1 MAFRLS
7 IESYF
12 SVHDVSVDSWQSSSA
27 SLFNDLNPGGNLGKC
42 GGRLWYFAIPKVIL
56 FWFVIGHFLGGD
68 VASYKVFLFFLGM
81 CVSGVTLSPVVTV
94 EKTETSVRI
103 LGFTI
108 IYFGAGGSDW
118 LIKFGALVTF
128 CVLIDSLG
136 NIHFSKIGA
145 TIFSFAFFSYHLMTL
160 NP

>member
-1 MAFRLS
+1 
-7 IESYF
+7 
-12 SVHDVSVDSWQSSSA
+12 
-27 SLFNDLNPGGNLGKC
+27 
-42 GGRLWYFAIPKVIL
+42 
-56 FWFVIGHFLGGD
+56 
-68 VASYKVFLFFLGM
+68 M

-108 IYFGAGGSDW
+108 IYFGAGGSDL

-128 CVLIDSLG
+128 CVLMDSLG

-145 TIFSFAFFSYHLMTL
+145 TIFSFDFFSYHLMNL